1 MRPAWLEINTTH
13 LRHNLDRLRQMS
25 GQSRVIAV
33 VKANAYG
40 HGAVGLA
47 PYLHQA
53 GVWGLAVAT
62 VDEGRELRQAGVQRP
77 ILLLGSL
84 HPQQA
89 AEVIEAGLIP
99 TLSTREAALALG
111 QAAVE
116 AGEQVGV
123 HLKVE
128 TGMNRVGVPW
138 NQALEFAHWLEGLA
152 GVRLEGVYSHLASAD
167 EDSGF
172 TLLQLQRFGQLRQQ
186 LGGSY
191 LYHLNNSAGSLEF
204 PAGAHEAIRC
214 GIALYGLVPQANL
227 KPIARLLAR
236 PTLVKYLEAGQG
248 VGYGQTYQVEQPQWI
263 ATLPLGYAD
272 GLPRSLSNRG
282 VVRWRGQL
290 CPIVGR
296 VSMDQITVRVPQE
309 VGLEE
314 VFEVVSADFD
324 PQTSL
329 WGWAQQTGT
338 IAYEMAVRL
347 APRLAR
353 VYL

>member
-1 MRPAWLEINTTH
+1 MRPAWLEIDPAS
-13 LRHNLDRLRQMS
+13 LRHNLNQLRQRS

-40 HGAVGLA
+40 HGAIALA
-47 PYLHQA
+47 PVLAAA

-62 VDEGRELRQAGVQRP
+62 VDEGRELKKAGSDLP
-77 ILLLGSL
+77 ILLMGSL

-89 AEVIEAGLIP
+89 GEVVEAGLIP

-111 QAAVE
+111 QAAVKR
-116 AGEQVGV
+116 GEQIAV

-128 TGMNRVGVPW
+128 TGMNRVGVAW
-138 NQALEFAHWLEGLA
+138 QQAFEFAHWLEALP
-152 GVRLEGVYSHLASAD
+152 GVRLQGVYSHLASAD
-167 EDSGF
+167 EDNGF
-172 TLLQLQRFGQLRQQ
+172 THLQLQRFEEVRRQ
-186 LGGSY
+186 LGGPY
-191 LYHLNNSAGSLEF
+191 LYHLNNSAGSLDF
-204 PAGAHEAIRC
+204 PAGAHDAVRC

-236 PTLVKYLEAGQG
+236 PTLVKYLEAGEG

-272 GLPRSLSNRG
+272 GLPRALSNRG

-290 CPIVGR
+290 CPLVGR
-296 VSMDQITVRVPQE
+296 VSMDQITVRLPQE
-309 VGLEE
+309 VGLDE

-353 VYL
+353 EYI